1 MTSYVVSIFKSKAL
15 YLIPSLLL
23 LYTMMWGVEVLPV
36 QDADKLLKE
45 HSYSEAIKLYSNLE
59 ASGKG
64 GPDMYHNMAI
74 ANLNLGKQAEAI
86 VYLQKGLKFSPA
98 DKSLMTLYQNIL
110 NNNAEIEPA
119 TTDMFITHILKST
132 SALFLPK
139 TWMLLTFLP
148 FIAIGILLYVRYP
161 DRLTQKTTKLYLFSL
176 AFVFLLFSSFGI
188 SRNLQIYHNKTIV
201 ITTPDTILKVGPD
214 HESPSLSPLASGSI
228 VYYKDNIQGWWLVR
242 TSYGDEGWIEV
253 NQGTKI

>member
-1 MTSYVVSIFKSKAL
+1 MTSYVVSILKSKVL
-15 YLIPSLLL
+15 YIIPSLLL
-23 LYTMMWGVEVLPV
+23 LNTMMCGGEIVSV

-45 HSYSEAIKLYSNLE
+45 QSYSEAIKLYSSLE

-64 GPDMYHNMAI
+64 SPEMYHNMAI

-98 DKSLMTLYQNIL
+98 DKSLLALYQNTL

-119 TTDMFITHILKST
+119 KTDIYLTHILKSI
-132 SALFLPK
+132 SAIFLPK
-139 TWMLLTFLP
+139 TWMWLTFLP
-148 FIAIGILLYVRYP
+148 FIGIGILLYVSYP
-161 DRLTQKTTKLYLFSL
+161 DRLAQKHTKLYLILL
-176 AFVFLLFSSFGI
+176 AFLFLLFSSFGI

-214 HESPSLSPLASGSI
+214 HESPNLSPLAPGSI
-228 VYYKDNIQGWWLVR
+228 VYYRDNIQGWWLVR
-242 TSYGDEGWIEV
+242 TSYGDDGWIEV

>member
-1 MTSYVVSIFKSKAL
+1 MTSYVVSILKFKAL

-23 LYTMMWGVEVLPV
+23 LNTMIWGGEVLSV

-45 HSYSEAIKLYSNLE
+45 HSYSEAIKLYNNLE
-59 ASGKG
+59 TSGKG

-86 VYLQKGLKFSPA
+86 VYLQKGLKFRPA

-110 NNNAEIEPA
+110 NDNAEIEPA
-119 TTDMFITHILKST
+119 TTDIFISHFLKST
-132 SALFLPK
+132 SAIFLPK
-139 TWMLLTFLP
+139 TWMWMTFLP
-148 FIAIGILLYVRYP
+148 FIGIGFLLYVRYP
-161 DRLTQKTTKLYLFSL
+161 DRLTQKSTKLYLFSF
-176 AFVFLLFSSFGI
+176 AFVFILFSSFGI
-188 SRNLQIYHNKTIV
+188 SRNQQIYNNKTIV
-201 ITTPDTILKVGPD
+201 VTTPNTILKVGPD
-214 HESPSLSPLASGSI
+214 HESPNLSPLAPGSI

>member
-1 MTSYVVSIFKSKAL
+1 MTSYVVSILKSKVL
-15 YLIPSLLL
+15 YIISSLLL
-23 LYTMMWGVEVLPV
+23 LNIMMWGGAILSV

-45 HSYSEAIKLYSNLE
+45 QSYSEAIKLYSSLE
-59 ASGKG
+59 ESGKG
-64 GPDMYHNMAI
+64 SPDMYHNMAI
-74 ANLNLGKQAEAI
+74 ANLNLGKQADAI

-119 TTDMFITHILKST
+119 KTDILIRHILKSI
-132 SALFLPK
+132 SSIFLPK
-139 TWMLLTFLP
+139 TWMWLSIFPL
-148 FIAIGILLYVRYP
+148 IGMGILLYVRYP
-161 DRLTQKTTKLYLFSL
+161 DRLTQKHTKLYLVSL

-201 ITTPDTILKVGPD
+201 ITTSDTILKVGPD
-214 HESPSLSPLASGSI
+214 HESPNLSPLAPGSI
-228 VYYKDNIQGWWLVR
+228 VYYRDNIQGWWLVR
-242 TSYGDEGWIEV
+242 TSYGDDGWIEV